1 MCGLSW
7 DDEIDVQFTLP
18 SIVEPTTCS
27 DSSND
32 FIWHYGIY
40 SDYSNT
46 DAELVKVSVKSG
58 VVHIETMPNPTNANA
73 LHLFTLKTVL
83 PDRTYSES

>member
-46 DAELVKVSVKSG
+46 DAELLRVSVTSG
-58 VVHIETMPNPTNANA
+58 VVHIETMPNLANTIV
-73 LHLFTLKTVL
+73 LHLFTLKAVL